1 MICQAIIER
10 DRQTGFYV
18 GSVPGISGAHT
29 QAETIDGLMTNLA
42 EVLQLLKEQG
52 ALVQESDFVGV
63 VAVEVS

>member
-1 MICQAIIER
+1 MLGVYA
-10 DRQTGFYV
+10 
-18 GSVPGISGAHT
+18 SGISGAHT